1 MDAKIG
7 PTRPTRHPKRNT
19 DSITS
24 MLLDCE
30 IDVGGLS
37 LQSAKSLLVAEL
49 SDSIEPCSKT
59 LPPLATAAT
68 LLRVDRY

>member
-1 MDAKIG
+1 
-7 PTRPTRHPKRNT
+7 
-19 DSITS
+19 